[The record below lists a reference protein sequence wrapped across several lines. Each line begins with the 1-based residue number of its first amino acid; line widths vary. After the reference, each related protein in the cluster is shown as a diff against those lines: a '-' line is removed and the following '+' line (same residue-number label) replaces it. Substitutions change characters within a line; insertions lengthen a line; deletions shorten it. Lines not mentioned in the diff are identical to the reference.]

1 MCDECSRRV
10 CVCWW
15 GGTMCGECGCR
26 STMSVLMDGCSSTM
40 GVWVQE
46 HHECVRV
53 WVQEHHECEWVGAG
67 AP

>member
-1 MCDECSRRV
+1 
-10 CVCWW
+10 
-15 GGTMCGECGCR
+15 
-26 STMSVLMDGCSSTM
+26 MSVLMDGCSSTM